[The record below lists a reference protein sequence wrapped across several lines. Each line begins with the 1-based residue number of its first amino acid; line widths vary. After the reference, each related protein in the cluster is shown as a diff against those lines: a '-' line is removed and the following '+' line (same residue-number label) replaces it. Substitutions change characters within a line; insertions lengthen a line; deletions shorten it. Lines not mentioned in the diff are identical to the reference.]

1 MHKENIIMSRFE
13 KIPVPAIATFLS
25 LLTLS
30 NVYGGLG
37 FVWFRYLCMACGTV
51 FIICYILKIILF
63 PRTFLSEY
71 SQVIPCSLYA
81 ALTMCMMILG
91 SFYLEI
97 GTNFEMP
104 VLAMIGKFVW
114 FVAVIIHTVHLIRF
128 IALNMFLKRNIMT
141 TMPSWFV
148 TLNGYM
154 VACVTGGAMNA
165 KPLLIV
171 ITIYG
176 CLIYV
181 IMLPIMIWRLLNVE
195 IKPATYHTMA
205 ILLAPCSLC
214 VVSLINVF
222 GTPNALLLGFMYICV
237 LCSLAFIIFKLP
249 DFFSFKFY
257 PGYAGLTFP
266 MAIGIVATQKMAG
279 YLTEAGSGLAYAV
292 SQLAGL
298 QIFLTSGLVFY
309 VLVMLSRMLFMKQFR
324 D

>member
-1 MHKENIIMSRFE
+1 MSRLE
-13 KIPVPAIATFLS
+13 KIPVPAVATFLS

-51 FIICYILKIILF
+51 FIICYLLKIIMF
-63 PRTFLSEY
+63 PKTVMNEY

-81 ALTMCMMILG
+81 ALTMCMTILG
-91 SFYLEI
+91 SFYLEL
-97 GTNFEMP
+97 GNTFEIP
-104 VLAMIGKFVW
+104 VHA
-114 FVAVIIHTVHLIRF
+114 VHLVRF
-128 IALNMFLKRNIMT
+128 IALNMFLKRNVMT

-148 TLNGYM
+148 TLNGIM

-165 KPLLIV
+165 RPLLV
-171 ITIYG
+171 VLTIYG

-195 IKPATYHTMA
+195 IKPAMYHTMA

-222 GTPNALLLGFMYICV
+222 GTPNALVVGFMYLCA
-237 LCSLAFIIFKLP
+237 LCSLAFVIFKLP

-257 PGYAGLTFP
+257 PGFAGLTFP
-266 MAIGIVATQKMAG
+266 MAIGVVASQKMAG
-279 YLTEAGSGLAYAV
+279 YLTEAGSGLAAAV
-292 SQLAGL
+292 GQLAGL

-309 VLVMLSRMLFMKQFR
+309 VLVMLSRMLFKKR
-324 D
+324 DRD

>member
-1 MHKENIIMSRFE
+1 MNRLE
-13 KIPVPAIATFLS
+13 KIPVPAVATFLS

-51 FIICYILKIILF
+51 FIICYILKIIML
-63 PRTFLSEY
+63 PKTVLNEY

-91 SFYLEI
+91 SFYLELGNTYEI
-97 GTNFEMP
+97 P
-104 VLAMIGKFVW
+104 VLGIIGKTVW
-114 FVAVIIHTVHLIRF
+114 FIAVAVHAVHLVRF
-128 IALNMFLKRNIMT
+128 IAMNMFLKRNVMT

-148 TLNGYM
+148 TLNGIM

-165 KPLLIV
+165 RPLLV
-171 ITIYG
+171 FLTIYG

-181 IMLPIMIWRLLNVE
+181 IMLPIMIWRLLTVE

-222 GTPNALLLGFMYICV
+222 GTPNALVVGFMYLCTV
-237 LCSLAFIIFKLP
+237 CSLAFVIFKLP
-249 DFFSFKFY
+249 DFFSFKSY
-257 PGYAGLTFP
+257 PGFAGLTFP
-266 MAIGIVATQKMAG
+266 MAIGIVASQKMAG
-279 YLTEAGSGLAYAV
+279 YLTEAGSGLAAAV
-292 SQLAGL
+292 GQLAGL

-309 VLVMLSRMLFMKQFR
+309 VLVMLSRMLFKKKDR